1 MEQTLSSEPNN
12 SLATQEITRIT
23 YPNVHYRVHNSPPL
37 VHIFSQVYL
46 VHASDP
52 GSLRYIL
59 ILSSHIRLDQVA
71 SSLRFPH

>member
-1 MEQTLSSEPNN
+1 MEQTLSSEPNS

-37 VHIFSQVYL
+37 VPILSHMYL
-46 VHASDP
+46 GHASDP
-52 GSLRYIL
+52 GALRYIS

-71 SSLRFPH
+71 TSLRFPH